1 VDIEVL
7 IYGALVLRG
16 GQDFCFHG
24 SRRSF
29 GGEIGRK
36 EEVFLRA
43 GYSQFSKFRVVG
55 VDNGELAVVSGG
67 EGLFQVLQ
75 GGV

>member
-1 VDIEVL
+1 
-7 IYGALVLRG
+7 VLRG

-24 SRRSF
+24 SRSF
-29 GGEIGRK
+29 GSEIGRK
-36 EEVFLRA
+36 EEIFIWA
-43 GYSQFSKFRVVG
+43 GYSQSSKLRVIG

-67 EGLFQVLQ
+67 GLYQVLQ